1 MSFAEISPGPGESL
15 STVAR
20 SQGGLL
26 LFAHQ
31 SVPPAPGRES
41 GVARPS
47 VQAAPAAPAGGGA
60 GPSSALGGILP
71 MLLMVPLILLL
82 VFSSKSQQ
90 KKQAAA
96 IANLK
101 KGDRVLTESGI
112 VGRLIEIGDRYV
124 KLEIAPGV
132 KIEVLKARLA
142 GADTSDPQQTTPST
156 AAAEK
161 K

>member
-1 MSFAEISPGPGESL
+1 MSFAEFSPGIGESAP
-15 STVAR
+15 TVAR

-26 LFAHQ
+26 LFAYQ

-41 GVARPS
+41 GVSQPS
-47 VQAAPAAPAGGGA
+47 TPATPAAPAGG
-60 GPSSALGGILP
+60 SSAPGGALSGILP

-82 VFSSKSQQ
+82 VFSSRSQQ
-90 KKQAAA
+90 KKQAAT
-96 IANLK
+96 IAGLK
-101 KGDRVLTESGI
+101 KGDRVLTEGGI
-112 VGRLIEIGDRYV
+112 VGRLVEIGERYA

-142 GADTSDPQQTTPST
+142 GADTADPQPTAA